1 MSAQPRTSDELA
13 DMITTWLNVTGV
25 KVGVEPD
32 PVDGWHPVI
41 VAARSSPDRYQ
52 QLADEVASQLRLVY
66 DLNG

>member
-1 MSAQPRTSDELA
+1 
-13 DMITTWLNVTGV
+13 MITTWLNVTGV

-41 VAARSSPDRYQ
+41 VAARSYPDRHQ
-52 QLADEVASQLRLVY
+52 ELADEVASQLRLVH

>member
-1 MSAQPRTSDELA
+1 
-13 DMITTWLNVTGV
+13 MITTWLNVTGV

-32 PVDGWHPVI
+32 PVEGWHPVI

-52 QLADEVASQLRLVY
+52 QLADVASQLRLVY